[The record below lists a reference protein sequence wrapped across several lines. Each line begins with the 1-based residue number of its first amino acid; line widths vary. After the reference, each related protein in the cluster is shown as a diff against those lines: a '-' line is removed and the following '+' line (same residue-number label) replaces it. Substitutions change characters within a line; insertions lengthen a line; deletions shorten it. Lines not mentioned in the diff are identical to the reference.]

1 MTLQTFQNPSNLC
14 HIVPYGLPHR
24 ATTVAQNGT
33 QNPKSLITYNKNRL
47 YHINAPFSAQKPL
60 ILLSETP
67 LQLQLRQVCLSD
79 RSKGPKPLLLLR
91 FICNWWSDAYTIARR
106 FGTAAQLVVITAA
119 LASPLSA
126 EGWTPVSS
134 GVGWSSADR
143 FSPASATAA
152 SPSTAHEATRRVVPF
167 VRAVQQSQGPQ
178 MDRLLTL
185 ISQAESP
192 VHGYDS
198 VHHGA
203 TIRPPKRPSQMT
215 IAEIV
220 AWVRATPGQPHAI
233 GRNQIIPATFNRVVR
248 ALGLSGGTLY
258 DRRTQDMM
266 GRYLVEE
273 AGYSDFINGRITRDR
288 FMDQLA
294 KVWAGLPLANG
305 RSHYHGYAGNRATIT
320 RAEYSSAMAA
330 IFPVRRASN

>member
-1 MTLQTFQNPSNLC
+1 
-14 HIVPYGLPHR
+14 
-24 ATTVAQNGT
+24 
-33 QNPKSLITYNKNRL
+33 
-47 YHINAPFSAQKPL
+47 
-60 ILLSETP
+60 
-67 LQLQLRQVCLSD
+67 
-79 RSKGPKPLLLLR
+79 
-91 FICNWWSDAYTIARR
+91 
-106 FGTAAQLVVITAA
+106 
-119 LASPLSA
+119 
-126 EGWTPVSS
+126 
-134 GVGWSSADR
+134 
-143 FSPASATAA
+143 
-152 SPSTAHEATRRVVPF
+152 
-167 VRAVQQSQGPQ
+167 

-273 AGYSDFINGRITRDR
+273 AGYSDFINGRITREK

-294 KVWAGLPLANG
+294 AVWAGLPLANG

-320 RAEYSSAMAA
+320 RAEYTSAMAA

>member
-1 MTLQTFQNPSNLC
+1 M
-14 HIVPYGLPHR
+14 
-24 ATTVAQNGT
+24 
-33 QNPKSLITYNKNRL
+33 
-47 YHINAPFSAQKPL
+47 
-60 ILLSETP
+60 
-67 LQLQLRQVCLSD
+67 CLSD
-79 RSKGPKPLLLLR
+79 RSAGPKPHLLSLPIRNL
-91 FICNWWSDAYTIARR
+91 CTAASKIACR

-119 LASPLSA
+119 IGSPLTA
-126 EGWTPVSS
+126 EGWAPVSS

-143 FSPASATAA
+143 FSAAPTMEAQSAAT
-152 SPSTAHEATRRVVPF
+152 PQATRRVVPF

-198 VHHGA
+198 VLHGA

-233 GRNQIIPATFNRVVR
+233 GRNQIIPATFYRVVR

-273 AGYSDFINGRITRDR
+273 AGYSDFINGRITREK

-294 KVWAGLPLANG
+294 AVWAGLPLANG

-320 RAEYSSAMAA
+320 RAEYTSAMAA

>member
-1 MTLQTFQNPSNLC
+1 
-14 HIVPYGLPHR
+14 
-24 ATTVAQNGT
+24 
-33 QNPKSLITYNKNRL
+33 
-47 YHINAPFSAQKPL
+47 
-60 ILLSETP
+60 
-67 LQLQLRQVCLSD
+67 
-79 RSKGPKPLLLLR
+79 
-91 FICNWWSDAYTIARR
+91 
-106 FGTAAQLVVITAA
+106 
-119 LASPLSA
+119 
-126 EGWTPVSS
+126 
-134 GVGWSSADR
+134 
-143 FSPASATAA
+143 
-152 SPSTAHEATRRVVPF
+152 
-167 VRAVQQSQGPQ
+167 

>member
-1 MTLQTFQNPSNLC
+1 MFGNNHSFCGPEMAFSWTETDSSWTKSGPQKHKPLKPNEKKNVVQSKSPF
-14 HIVPYGLPHR
+14 R
-24 ATTVAQNGT
+24 TT
-33 QNPKSLITYNKNRL
+33 
-47 YHINAPFSAQKPL
+47 KPL

-67 LQLQLRQVCLSD
+67 LQRQLRMVCLPD
-79 RSKGPKPLLLLR
+79 RSEGPKPRLFFSNLR
-91 FICNWWSDAYTIARR
+91 NRLSDASTIAKR
-106 FGTAAQLVVITAA
+106 FGTVAQLLLITPA
-119 LASPLSA
+119 LASPLTA
-126 EGWTPVSS
+126 EGWAPVSS
-134 GVGWSSADR
+134 GAGWSSADR
-143 FSPASATAA
+143 FSPASAAAAQTAS
-152 SPSTAHEATRRVVPF
+152 SPEATRRVVPF

-203 TIRPPKRPSQMT
+203 TIRPPKPPSQMT

-320 RAEYSSAMAA
+320 RAEYTSAMAA

>member
-1 MTLQTFQNPSNLC
+1 MTFQTFQNPPYRC
-14 HIVPYGLPHR
+14 HIVPYGLPRR

-33 QNPKSLITYNKNRL
+33 QKPKALITYNKNRL
-47 YHINAPFSAQKPL
+47 YHKQLPFSAQKPL

-79 RSKGPKPLLLLR
+79 RSSGPKPHLLSLLIR
-91 FICNWWSDAYTIARR
+91 NLCSAASKIAHR
-106 FGTAAQLVVITAA
+106 FGTAARLVVISSAIG
-119 LASPLSA
+119 SPLA
-126 EGWTPVSS
+126 ADGWAPVSS
-134 GVGWSSADR
+134 GAGWSSADR
-143 FSPASATAA
+143 FSPASAAA
-152 SPSTAHEATRRVVPF
+152 AQSASSPEATRRVVPF

-198 VHHGA
+198 VHHKA
-203 TIRPPKRPSQMT
+203 TIRPPKPPSQMT

-220 AWVRATPGQPHAI
+220 TWVRATPGQPHAI

-273 AGYSDFINGRITRDR
+273 AGYSDFINGRITREK

-294 KVWAGLPLANG
+294 AVWAGLPLANG

-320 RAEYSSAMAA
+320 RAEYTSAMAA
-330 IFPVRRASN
+330 IFPVRRASD